1 MDFDGTHKGDPIQ
14 QAALFYFILFGS
26 KVSEISPRRHH
37 SRPRLHGRG

>member
-26 KVSEISPRRHH
+26 KVIRD
-37 SRPRLHGRG
+37 